1 MSGEAK
7 PTPRVRVS
15 DKRIRSN
22 EPETAHGDVASDVTH
37 DEPVPSVPTPA
48 GRNYLD
54 DLRRLQ
60 AEFDNYR
67 KRMMREQT
75 EIAGRAS
82 SRLIERLLVVLD
94 NFDRALA
101 HDSENNGLQL
111 LHKELVSA
119 LEPEGLEVIEALGKS
134 FDPNLHEA
142 VESHEQDD
150 VSEPICTEVYRTGY
164 LLKGRVLRPALVVAA
179 RPAEPSAVEASPEES
194 HPTNEGE

>member
-15 DKRIRSN
+15 DKRVSSN
-22 EPETAHGDVASDVTH
+22 EAVHGDAASDVLPEVAAQPQVGELQR
-37 DEPVPSVPTPA
+37 D
-48 GRNYLD
+48 YLD

-82 SRLIERLLVVLD
+82 ARLIERLLVVLD
-94 NFDRALA
+94 NFDRALE
-101 HDSENNGLQL
+101 HDPGNGGLELLQ
-111 LHKELVSA
+111 KEQLTA
-119 LEPEGLEVIEALGKS
+119 LNGEGLVAIDALGKP
-134 FDPNLHEA
+134 FDPNFHEA
-142 VESHEQDD
+142 VESYEEND

-164 LLKGRVLRPALVVAA
+164 LLKGRVLRPSMVVVA
-179 RPAEPSAVEASPEES
+179 RPPEVDADASG
-194 HPTNEGE
+194 EGE

>member
-15 DKRIRSN
+15 DKRITAN
-22 EPETAHGDVASDVTH
+22 KPEAAHGDVASDVAPE
-37 DEPVPSVPTPA
+37 EPVASETLA
-48 GRNYLD
+48 GERNYLD
-54 DLRRLQ
+54 DLMRLQ

-75 EIAGRAS
+75 EIADRAS

-101 HDSENNGLQL
+101 HDSDNNGLQL
-111 LHKELVSA
+111 LQKELVFA
-119 LEPEGLEVIEALGKS
+119 LESEGLEVIDAEGKP

-164 LLKGRVLRPALVVAA
+164 MLKGKILRPAMVVVA
-179 RPAEPSAVEASPEES
+179 RPADQGPTESSPPPS
-194 HPTNEGE
+194 EGE

>member
-15 DKRIRSN
+15 DKRLRSN
-22 EPETAHGDVASDVTH
+22 DEEAVHGDAASDVLPEVAPPEVAVQPRVGELQR
-37 DEPVPSVPTPA
+37 D
-48 GRNYLD
+48 YLD

-82 SRLIERLLVVLD
+82 ARLIERLLVVLD
-94 NFDRALA
+94 NFDRAIE
-101 HDSENNGLQL
+101 HDSGNGGLKLVQ
-111 LHKELVSA
+111 KELLTA
-119 LEPEGLEVIEALGKS
+119 LNGEGLVAIDALGKP
-134 FDPNLHEA
+134 FDPNFHEA
-142 VESHEQDD
+142 VESHEEND

-164 LLKGRVLRPALVVAA
+164 LLKGRVLRPSMVVVA
-179 RPAEPSAVEASPEES
+179 RPPEVDAAASG
-194 HPTNEGE
+194 EGE

>member
-7 PTPRVRVS
+7 RTPRVRVS
-15 DKRIRSN
+15 DKRVRSN
-22 EPETAHGDVASDVTH
+22 DEEAVHGDAASDVVPEAAAHQLREPEH
-37 DEPVPSVPTPA
+37 D
-48 GRNYLD
+48 YLD
-54 DLRRLQ
+54 DLKRLQ

-101 HDSENNGLQL
+101 HDSDNSGLQL
-111 LHKELVSA
+111 VHKELLSA
-119 LEPEGLEVIEALGKS
+119 LRAEGLEAIDAFGKP

-142 VESHEQDD
+142 VESHEQND
-150 VSEPICTEVYRTGY
+150 VSEPTCSEVYRTGY
-164 LLKGRVLRPALVVAA
+164 LLKGRVLRPAMVAVA
-179 RPAEPSAVEASPEES
+179 RPPDAGADRSSECE
-194 HPTNEGE
+194 